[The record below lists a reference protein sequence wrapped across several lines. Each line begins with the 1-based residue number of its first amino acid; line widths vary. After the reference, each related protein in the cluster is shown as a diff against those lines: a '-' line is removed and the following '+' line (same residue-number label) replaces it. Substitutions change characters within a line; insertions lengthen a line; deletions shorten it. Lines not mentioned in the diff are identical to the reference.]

1 MLWPTTMGCSGV
13 KRRTFVAVSGSTL
26 LVAARLA
33 PAQGQAAP
41 HRVGFLSGFNR
52 VAVASLLGTLRPEL
66 ESLGW
71 TEGRNFVFVGP
82 RMADGANER
91 LPVLAAEL
99 VAESPDLILVQ
110 SIPATRALAKA
121 TKSIPVVMVG
131 VGNPVELGIVADY
144 GRPGGNVTGS
154 SYPADELLSKA
165 LQFLKET
172 APRLRSV
179 AVFANPTNEGAAPM
193 IKQIR
198 ADAMAVGMQ
207 AQIMEVVSNGDFEP
221 AFEGIR
227 RANTES
233 ILLPPEPLIQAN
245 RESIAAFANAHGL
258 PLAVVGSSRALPT
271 TVLFAFGPSPV
282 EFARITAKFVDRI
295 LRGAKP
301 GDLPIERP
309 TRFSLV
315 INLKAARSLG
325 LTVPQ
330 SVLLR
335 ADEVIK

>member
-1 MLWPTTMGCSGV
+1 MANYSEGCFGV

-33 PAQGQAAP
+33 PAQGQTAP
-41 HRVGFLSGFNR
+41 RRIGYLSGFGR
-52 VAVASLLGTLRPEL
+52 VTVDTLLRNLRPEL
-66 ESLGW
+66 EKLGW
-71 TEGRNFVFVGP
+71 TEGRNFVFVEP

-91 LPVLAAEL
+91 LPTLAAEV

-110 SIPATRALAKA
+110 TVPATRALVKA

-131 VGNPVELGIVADY
+131 VGTPVELGIVADY
-144 GRPGGNVTGS
+144 RRPGGNVTGS
-154 SYPADELLSKA
+154 SYLADELLSKS

-172 APRLRSV
+172 APGLRSV
-179 AVFANPTNEGAAPM
+179 AVFSNPSNEAAPPM
-193 IKQIR
+193 IKQMR
-198 ADAMAVGMQ
+198 ADAIALGMQ
-207 AQIMEVVSNGDFEP
+207 AQIVEVVSKGDFEP
-221 AFEGIR
+221 AFAAIR

-245 RESIAAFANAHGL
+245 RESIAAFAHAHRL
-258 PLAVVGSSRALPT
+258 PLAVVGNSRSLPT
-271 TVLFAFGPSPV
+271 TVLFSHGSSPL
-282 EFARITAKFVDRI
+282 EYARITAKFVDRI

-315 INLKAARSLG
+315 INIKAARSLG
-325 LTVPQ
+325 LTFPQ
-330 SVLLR
+330 SVLLV
-335 ADEVIK
+335 ADEVLQ